1 MGSVPKEKN
10 NMTRFRPLQIHHL
23 HVDSRLTY
31 FDNGLP
37 VHVSV
42 NDSALKVMTDLRRV
56 PAVTVHP
63 DLTVDAA
70 LQRMVHAGVRMLFV
84 VDAMGDLVGMV
95 TARDLMG
102 EKPVRIAAR
111 EQVQRDQV
119 QIGDIMVRRGQ
130 IEVLDFAE
138 VQRSSV
144 GDLVQTMKQM
154 GRQHALVEEKDQQPC
169 VRGVFSLSQIARQLG
184 VQIETGGAVQS
195 FSELEQLLV
204 DHES

>member
-1 MGSVPKEKN
+1 
-10 NMTRFRPLQIHHL
+10 MTRFRPLQIHHL

>member
-56 PAVTVHP
+56 PAVTVHS

>member
-204 DHES
+204 DHEG

>member
-119 QIGDIMVRRGQ
+119 QIGDIMIRRGQ